1 MMLDDD
7 RLSKRGI
14 ASNCC
19 SLESLVQSVQ
29 VLGKSGAKAADDVW
43 TQDKLERGHF
53 EPVWLSPS
61 RNSAAAI
68 SLRLSPWMRCG
79 CKRGMLCS
87 RVHSQGS

>member
-43 TQDKLERGHF
+43 AQRQ
-53 EPVWLSPS
+53 
-61 RNSAAAI
+61 AA
-68 SLRLSPWMRCG
+68 LT
-79 CKRGMLCS
+79 
-87 RVHSQGS
+87 